1 MGGSSFLVFGAGS
14 WGTALSLQLNR
25 SNNKVFLSS
34 FDQKNLSKI
43 ASTRENKKYLPGI
56 ILPNEVEVTGVTQE
70 ILNKIGC
77 VVICV
82 KSPYFLKSLSLIR
95 NISKPIK
102 VLWAT
107 KGFDSESGS
116 LLSEVVSK
124 QFGDAIEQGVLSG
137 PTFAKELALNKPA
150 AITLATNTI
159 KDPSSLASVMSNE
172 SLRVYI
178 SNDPIGVQLG
188 GSLKNIIAIAAG
200 ISDSMGMGANARAA
214 LITRGAEEMRA
225 LGKEMGANEK
235 TFSGLSGIGDLVL
248 TSTDNQSRNRQLG
261 LHIGEGGSLESFRE
275 ANNNSSPEG
284 VHAVNALVN
293 AGMVNDDFYPITTR
307 VYNIL
312 FEDLSAKDAAAELMA
327 RPLRFEN

>member
-34 FDQKNLSKI
+34 FDQDNLSKI

-56 ILPNEVEVTGVTQE
+56 SLPSEVEVTGVTQE
-70 ILNKIGC
+70 IINEIEC

-116 LLSEVVSK
+116 LLSEVVSR
-124 QFGDAIEQGVLSG
+124 QFGDDIEQGVLSG

-159 KDPSSLASVMSNE
+159 KDPSSLASAMSNE

-225 LGKEMGANEK
+225 LGTEMGANEK
-235 TFSGLSGIGDLVL
+235 TFSGLSGIGALIL
-248 TSTDNQSRNRQLG
+248 PSTDNQSRNRQLG

-275 ANNNSSPEG
+275 ANNSSPEG

-293 AGMVNDDFYPITTR
+293 SGMVNDDIYPITTR
-307 VYNIL
+307 VYKIL
-312 FEDLSAKDAAAELMA
+312 FEGLSAKDAAAELMA
-327 RPLRFEN
+327 RPLRFEI